1 MSLWDY
7 KILDLIVKEGNLR
20 KAAESMHLMPAAVS
34 HSLAKLEKEF
44 GLPLFVRGRRSMELT
59 QYGKML
65 LPHIRTILDA
75 DMRLH
80 SELQRIKGD
89 MNGLVRIG
97 VINSVCCAWLP
108 AILQRLHES
117 LPDVSINIYQGGYDE
132 LENGLLN
139 GSLELAFV
147 SLPTRKNLAAIPLL
161 HDRLLCITPSS
172 FIPVNVSYITLE
184 EIKHFELIIPGPG
197 SDFDAI
203 AFMEANGLDTKS
215 VHSIQEDSSII
226 ALVESGLGVS
236 IMPELV
242 LEKNSRGIN
251 VYPIESAPYRL
262 IGIATLTNTHP
273 SSPVSAIVKLIM
285 DYVREEYPT
294 EMPYF
299 RK

>member
-1 MSLWDY
+1 
-7 KILDLIVKEGNLR
+7 
-20 KAAESMHLMPAAVS
+20 
-34 HSLAKLEKEF
+34 
-44 GLPLFVRGRRSMELT
+44 
-59 QYGKML
+59 
-65 LPHIRTILDA
+65 
-75 DMRLH
+75 
-80 SELQRIKGD
+80 
-89 MNGLVRIG
+89 
-97 VINSVCCAWLP
+97 
-108 AILQRLHES
+108 
-117 LPDVSINIYQGGYDE
+117 
-132 LENGLLN
+132 
-139 GSLELAFV
+139 
-147 SLPTRKNLAAIPLL
+147 
-161 HDRLLCITPSS
+161 
-172 FIPVNVSYITLE
+172 
-184 EIKHFELIIPGPG
+184 
-197 SDFDAI
+197 
-203 AFMEANGLDTKS
+203 MEANGLDTKS